1 MDIDAFTNVASRK
14 HTATTRVKA
23 IHATRTVATEVDC
36 HPTGTVI
43 AEVIPAAFGIAT
55 ITHAFDHRTAVAV
68 IDTVVTVARAAIRLF
83 EAAFQAFTRRRRWRR
98 RRRIMPFSL
107 LIVFNMNSKTSPC
120 PRTEQKRCSQDCKK
134 GSFHSFSLLLNKR
147 FRKSLWCK
155 YNLFSKH
162 HTTSGKKI

>member
-1 MDIDAFTNVASRK
+1 MFFFQLHSGLAVVDINAFTNVASRK

-23 IHATRTVATEVDC
+23 IHATRTVATEVDS

-55 ITHAFDHRTAVAV
+55 ITKAFDHRTAVAV

-98 RRRIMPFSL
+98 RRRSMPFGL
-107 LIVFNMNSKTSPC
+107 FVVINMNREASPC
-120 PRTEQKRCSQDCKK
+120 SRTEQK
-134 GSFHSFSLLLNKR
+134 
-147 FRKSLWCK
+147 
-155 YNLFSKH
+155 
-162 HTTSGKKI
+162 